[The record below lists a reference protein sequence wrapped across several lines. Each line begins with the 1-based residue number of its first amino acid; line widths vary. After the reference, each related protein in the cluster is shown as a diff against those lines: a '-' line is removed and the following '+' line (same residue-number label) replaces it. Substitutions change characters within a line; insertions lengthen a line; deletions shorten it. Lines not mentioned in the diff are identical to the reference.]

1 MMLNLLAPT
10 TLTLAFV
17 LSSGTAASVVVTC
30 PPTAEQMEAILAAR
44 VADPAPSD
52 QQQSQPI
59 IDVVFVLDT
68 TGSMGGLIEGAKQ
81 KIWSIA
87 NEIAQTQPAPKV
99 RMGLIGYRDRGDDY
113 IVRETQLTDD
123 LDTIYMDLMGFE
135 ARGGGDAPESVN
147 EALYTAVER
156 FDWSTDE
163 NALKLIYLVGD
174 APPQMSYKDD
184 VKYHASCKFAKEK
197 DIFINTIQCG
207 SMHNTRPIWEEIA
220 QLANGSFA
228 AIQQDGGVQRI
239 STPYDEQIHEVD
251 IKIRATMIDYG
262 DREVMSKQ
270 LGKRAFASSISS
282 TGSSEALADR
292 AMYNYSEA
300 GSATLYGVQELV
312 NDYANDKVKLEEI
325 KKEHLPESLQ
335 SLSLEEL
342 RETVERKKQERDDLR
357 TLMKSLSSQRSA
369 YISAQQTKMDP
380 DGFDIQVVETLRTQA
395 AEKGIELGS
404 TKEDAKEP
412 VGSEPE
418 STESPKKSE
427 EE

>member
-1 MMLNLLAPT
+1 
-10 TLTLAFV
+10 
-17 LSSGTAASVVVTC
+17 
-30 PPTAEQMEAILAAR
+30 
-44 VADPAPSD
+44 
-52 QQQSQPI
+52 
-59 IDVVFVLDT
+59 
-68 TGSMGGLIEGAKQ
+68 
-81 KIWSIA
+81 
-87 NEIAQTQPAPKV
+87 
-99 RMGLIGYRDRGDDY
+99 
-113 IVRETQLTDD
+113 
-123 LDTIYMDLMGFE
+123 
-135 ARGGGDAPESVN
+135 
-147 EALYTAVER
+147 
-156 FDWSTDE
+156 
-163 NALKLIYLVGD
+163 
-174 APPQMSYKDD
+174 
-184 VKYHASCKFAKEK
+184 
-197 DIFINTIQCG
+197 
-207 SMHNTRPIWEEIA
+207 
-220 QLANGSFA
+220 
-228 AIQQDGGVQRI
+228 
-239 STPYDEQIHEVD
+239 
-251 IKIRATMIDYG
+251 MIDYG

-312 NDYANDKVKLEEI
+312 NDYANEKVKLEEI

-395 AEKGIELGS
+395 AKKGIELGS